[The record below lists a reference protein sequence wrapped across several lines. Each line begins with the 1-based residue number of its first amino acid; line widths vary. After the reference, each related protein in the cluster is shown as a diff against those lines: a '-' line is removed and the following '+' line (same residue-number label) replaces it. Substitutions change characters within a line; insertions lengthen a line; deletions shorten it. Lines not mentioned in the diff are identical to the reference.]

1 MKLSALLQDVETLAV
16 YKQDC
21 EILNVTDDTNKV
33 GHGSVFVCIKGK
45 NTDGNELIET
55 AVSKGASVIVSEH
68 TANFENCVVV
78 ADSRKAYALMCANF
92 YGNCHRKLHM
102 IGVTG
107 TNGKTTVAC
116 LIKSILEKAGH
127 KVGLLGTVKVIIG
140 DEQYPASLTTPAPS
154 DFHRYLMMMNAAG
167 CDFCVAEISSQ
178 ALAQD
183 RVYGVEFDCGVFT
196 NLSPEHLDY
205 HETMVNYLEA
215 KLKLFRHSKFSVI
228 NADDKHSSQVIKNVA
243 DSFVTVSLTDKAD
256 YTAKDIHINLD
267 GVSYNLVC
275 RDKEYPV
282 KFPTTGKF
290 SVYNSMQAIASAC
303 YFGVDINEAI
313 KAIGDFEGI
322 PGRTERIPNSFG
334 INVIIDFAHTPDSLE
349 NMLITLKS
357 VTDGKLIT
365 VFGCGGDRDKS
376 KRHVM
381 GKIACKYSDT
391 VFITSDNPRT
401 EKPEDIIRDIC
412 SELDG
417 ETYFKITDRTQAIK
431 AALFSAKS
439 GDTVLIAGKG
449 HEKYQILG
457 KQKIYYNEREIIKR
471 LLEEKARF

>member
-1 MKLSALLQDVETLAV
+1 MKLKALLQDVETLAV

-21 EILNVTDDTNKV
+21 EILNITDDTNKV
-33 GHGSVFVCIKGK
+33 SHGSAFVCIKGRH
-45 NTDGNELIET
+45 TDGNKLIDK
-55 AVSKGASVIVSEH
+55 AIAKGASVIISEH
-68 TANFENCVVV
+68 TANYENCVVV

-102 IGVTG
+102 VGVTG

-116 LIKSILEKAGH
+116 LLKSILEKSGH

-140 DEQYPASLTTPAPS
+140 EEQYPANLTTPAPS
-154 DFHRYLMMMNAAG
+154 DFHRYLMMMHAAG
-167 CDFCVAEISSQ
+167 CDFCVAEVSSQ

-183 RVYGVEFDCGVFT
+183 RVYGVEFDCGIFT

-205 HETMVNYLEA
+205 HETMENYLQA
-215 KLKLFRHSKFSVI
+215 KLKLFRHSKLTVV
-228 NADDKHSSQVIKNVA
+228 NADDTHSSQVLKSA
-243 DSFVTVSLTDKAD
+243 MGETVTVSLTDKAD

-267 GVSYNLVC
+267 GVCYTLV
-275 RDKEYPV
+275 RDNQEYAV
-282 KFPTTGKF
+282 RFPTTGRF
-290 SVYNSMQAIASAC
+290 SVYNSMQAIAAAHA
-303 YFGVDINEAI
+303 FGVSIQDAI
-313 KAIGDFEGI
+313 HAVGEFEGI
-322 PGRTERIPNSFG
+322 PGRTERIANPFG

-357 VTDGKLIT
+357 VTAGKLIT

-376 KRHVM
+376 KRPMM
-381 GKIACKYSDT
+381 GKIACQYSDT

-401 EKPEDIIRDIC
+401 ENPEEIIQDIC
-412 SELDG
+412 AELDG
-417 ETYFKITDRTQAIK
+417 KSYFKITDRTQAIK
-431 AALFSAKS
+431 AALFSAKN

-457 KQKIYYNEREIIKR
+457 KQKIYYNEREIVKR